1 MRSFSPI
8 PKSRHWMLVTLA
20 AALPLI
26 DSLFWTIVGTVDRNE
41 SLSQSALGN
50 ALPPMFPI
58 DAFVV
63 VTGIACLLSYAIALG
78 VLLARRRF
86 FIFVYGVASI
96 LRVSIWAGQIFNY
109 DFPGII
115 GYFLLAVD
123 TAVVFAGLHWYQ
135 DRKSGGDRTC
145 KEANSRVDG
154 LSS

>member
-1 MRSFSPI
+1 MRSPSLI
-8 PKSRHWMLVTLA
+8 PKSRSWLLVTLA

-26 DSLFWTIVGTVDRNE
+26 NALFWALVDVVNK
-41 SLSQSALGN
+41 SDALLQTTLGN
-50 ALPPMFPI
+50 AMPPMFSVDPLMI
-58 DAFVV
+58 T
-63 VTGIACLLSYAIALG
+63 TGIGCLLSYAVALG
-78 VLLARRRF
+78 LLLARRRF

-96 LRVSIWAGQIFNY
+96 LRVSIWASQIFNY